1 MTLTMAEMYIDVLK
15 SQTIYHYLSDC
26 YENSTVKIMC
36 CITFQVREVDWV
48 DIAWP
53 QHLKDCQ
60 TESTNAIDKMK
71 YPKVQK

>member
-1 MTLTMAEMYIDVLK
+1 MVCVEFLFDLTMYYCLR
-15 SQTIYHYLSDC
+15 TI
-26 YENSTVKIMC
+26 
-36 CITFQVREVDWV
+36 QVREVDWV

-60 TESTNAIDKMK
+60 TESTNVIDKMK

>member
-1 MTLTMAEMYIDVLK
+1 MLFGCDRKVY
-15 SQTIYHYLSDC
+15 YLGFLNTEEELC
-26 YENSTVKIMC
+26 QFC
-36 CITFQVREVDWV
+36 LFQVREVDWV
-48 DIAWP
+48 DTAWP